1 MTQNATHQ
9 IAQPGNTGRVEPARA
24 THAPGPTILDTVPLH
39 AFILRNSME
48 TAKTVLVDTMRVLGL
63 LAAILAVP
71 ALLITFAPNFPRT
84 IASIVTG
91 LF

>member
-1 MTQNATHQ
+1 
-9 IAQPGNTGRVEPARA
+9 
-24 THAPGPTILDTVPLH
+24 
-39 AFILRNSME
+39 ME
-48 TAKTVLVDTMRVLGL
+48 TAKTVLVDTLRVLGL

-71 ALLITFAPNFPRT
+71 AFLITFAPNVPRT

>member
-1 MTQNATHQ
+1 MCF
-9 IAQPGNTGRVEPARA
+9 
-24 THAPGPTILDTVPLH
+24 PLH
-39 AFILRNSME
+39 AVILRNSME

-71 ALLITFAPNFPRT
+71 AFLITFAPNVPRT
-84 IASIVTG
+84 IASIVSG